1 MKRHNFIIAI
11 ILFVFASTVAYAQHD
26 KYFFYLFDGRAVLS
40 RTQGSTWLTLQPG
53 QPMELH
59 PGDIINV
66 EGAGKGEIVF
76 PDGTSVRMKN
86 NAMVNLSRYGINLRF
101 GYVWLNVRRS
111 SDIFKVTTPF
121 GTCSVLGTSFDVDVD
136 KYGKARVRVFKG
148 IVAVRASEEKRNK
161 QLVLQSGMHT
171 LLANSSKVSDK
182 PEKFQHQ
189 SIEAAM
195 KSEWEQRSFYGFTP
209 GQLKNKTLAEEKTER
224 KTSPI
229 VTSNSELP
237 SIGLEKQLE
246 MEFRPI
252 EKILEKEPENLSKEG
267 EGKVKILARQRSE
280 FAEMLRQQHLERDSV
295 IGFSFSE
302 KADMKKDGHA
312 VSFGESGRTPS
323 SITDHA
329 SLERESSLIR
339 NRMLRVQSMIRQTEM
354 EIGALCSNN
363 DDSTGNRLKINYVQR
378 RLSELR
384 AENRVLTTK
393 LYQLQHKKR

>member
-1 MKRHNFIIAI
+1 MKKHNFIIAI
-11 ILFVFASTVAYAQHD
+11 ILFVFAATAAYAQHD

-53 QPMELH
+53 QPIEVH

-111 SDIFKVTTPF
+111 SDMFKVTTPF

-136 KYGKARVRVFKG
+136 KYGKARVRVFSG
-148 IVAVRASEEKRNK
+148 IVAVRASEDKRNK

-171 LLANSSKVSDK
+171 LLANSSKVADK
-182 PEKFQHQ
+182 PEKFQHS
-189 SIEAAM
+189 SIEATM

-209 GQLKNKTLAEEKTER
+209 GQLRNKTLAEEKTER

-229 VTSNSELP
+229 VTSNSDLP
-237 SIGLEKQLE
+237 NIRTENKLE

-252 EKILEKEPENLSKEG
+252 EKILEKEPESFSK

-280 FAEMLRQQHLERDSV
+280 FAEMLRQQHLEKDSV
-295 IGFSFSE
+295 IGFTAQE
-302 KADMKKDGHA
+302 KADMRKDGHA

-323 SITDHA
+323 SITDYT
-329 SLERESSLIR
+329 SLERESALIR

-363 DDSTGNRLKINYVQR
+363 DDSTGNRLKINYAQR

-384 AENRVLTTK
+384 AENRVLNSK